1 MPIRNNLL
9 KNSLYKELSI
19 SIFFGSLSFFFV
31 FGFEI
36 FNSFPNAF
44 NNGDYLAYQ
53 TSYFGYLNSN
63 LTFPI
68 FYSDMFFE
76 NQTINLY
83 LADFIPLYLILLK
96 FIYLAFNIYLINPFT
111 IWIYLN
117 TVLIFFFSYKIFL
130 LSNEL
135 KHYQKILGALLISI
149 LPLSP
154 MKILVHLG
162 EGSHWVIICA
172 IYLYFKVENKNKY
185 IYLFSIFSGLIL
197 WVHFYLFTFVSTIW
211 VCALFSK
218 KLNLNKIIISCL
230 IFITI
235 CTSIFLLTFGSIE
248 SFTYSIDNGIKSSF
262 NQNWSAESNSF
273 FCSENRDLFLHKLLK
288 CYEPYTNN
296 DIESYSFL
304 GFGIIL
310 FSLLIF
316 YKFKEHKHLL
326 NHHKF
331 LIFTSVLFLFFSFG
345 NRIKIFHKQIYEYQ
359 FSDLHLFLINIYR
372 AHSRFAYIFYYLFC
386 LFFLY
391 RFFLLSNKQLLF
403 RIMLLI
409 FSFIQINSVKNEYSS
424 NLFLDLIIDT
434 PEAQVFEAVNN
445 SIQFVDKRLY
455 IFPPDNCVED
465 YDLYLFAKE
474 FMKNGGKI
482 HSSRIRGGEK
492 FVNCKNIYDL
502 QENLINFNPHH
513 FITSEAIE
521 SIEKEFIK
529 FYECKAVSGFY
540 KEKSYNYCSKL
551 HN

>member
-1 MPIRNNLL
+1 MPGKNNLL
-9 KNSLYKELSI
+9 KHNLYKEILI
-19 SIFFGSLSFFFV
+19 SLFFGSLSFLFI

-76 NQTINLY
+76 NQYINLY

-96 FIYLAFNIYLINPFT
+96 FINLAFNIYLINPFT

-130 LSNEL
+130 LSIEI
-135 KHYQKILGALLISI
+135 KHYQKILGAFIIST

-162 EGSHWVIICA
+162 EGSHWVIVCG

-211 VCALFSK
+211 VCALLSK
-218 KLNLNKIIISCL
+218 KLNLNQFIKSCL

-235 CTSIFLLTFGSIE
+235 CTTIFLLTFGSIE
-248 SFTYSIDNGIKSSF
+248 SFAYSIDNGIKSPF
-262 NQNWSAESNSF
+262 NPNWSAESNSF
-273 FCSENRDLFLHKLLK
+273 FCSENKDLFLHELLK
-288 CYEPYTNN
+288 CYEPYTNK

-316 YKFKEHKHLL
+316 YKFKENKYLL
-326 NHHKF
+326 IQHKF

-403 RIMLLI
+403 RILLFI
-409 FSFIQINSVKNEYSS
+409 FSFIQINSVVNEYSS
-424 NLFLDLIIDT
+424 DLFLDFTIDT
-434 PEAQVFEAVNN
+434 PKAQVFEAVNS

-482 HSSRIRGGEK
+482 HSSRIRGGEN

-502 QENLINFNPHH
+502 HENLINFDPHH

-521 SIEKEFIK
+521 SIEKEFIR
-529 FYECKAVSGFY
+529 FYECKTISGFY
-540 KEKSYNYCSKL
+540 KENSYNYCSKL